1 MASKP
6 QILATFNAGD
16 SIYDVD
22 NFCATMNWLVSWAA
36 NLKAEKGLTWVNRDS
51 DHPTL
56 KTNLK
61 AGKGISITEDN
72 GQLTITATKAKED
85 EGDDKDD
92 KEPEDNP
99 KKPGGGSG
107 DGNNPPQLDPPEPQ
121 PGPLSPTTRGP
132 EKPSPKPSSNCNQW
146 SEDIGNDSS
155 DSGMDNAG
163 DDCSS
168 LNGW

>member
-1 MASKP
+1 
-6 QILATFNAGD
+6 
-16 SIYDVD
+16 
-22 NFCATMNWLVSWAA
+22 MNWLISWAA

-61 AGKGISITEDN
+61 AGKGISITESD
-72 GQLTITATKAKED
+72 GQLTITAVKTKD
-85 EGDDKDD
+85 DDKDD
-92 KEPEDNP
+92 DEEPKDNP
-99 KKPGGGSG
+99 KKTGGGSG
-107 DGNNPPQLDPPEPQ
+107 GGENPPKLNPPDPQ
-121 PGPLSPTTRGP
+121 PGPISPTTPGP
-132 EKPSPKPSSNCNQW
+132 EKPAPAPSSNCNQW
-146 SEDIGNDSS
+146 SEDIGNNTS

>member
-1 MASKP
+1 MADKP
-6 QILATFNAGD
+6 QILANFNAGD

-22 NFCATMNWLVSWAA
+22 NFCATMNWLVAWAA
-36 NLKAEKGLTWVNRDS
+36 NLKAGKGLTWADRDS

-61 AGKGISITEDN
+61 AGKGISITESN
-72 GQLTITATKAKED
+72 GQLTITAVKGKEEDD
-85 EGDDKDD
+85 EEEPRDD
-92 KEPEDNP
+92 P
-99 KKPGGGSG
+99 KKPGGGNG
-107 DGNNPPQLDPPEPQ
+107 DGNNPPELDPPEPR
-121 PGPLSPTTRGP
+121 PGPLSPTTPGP
-132 EKPSPKPSSNCNQW
+132 TTPSPAPSSNCNQW